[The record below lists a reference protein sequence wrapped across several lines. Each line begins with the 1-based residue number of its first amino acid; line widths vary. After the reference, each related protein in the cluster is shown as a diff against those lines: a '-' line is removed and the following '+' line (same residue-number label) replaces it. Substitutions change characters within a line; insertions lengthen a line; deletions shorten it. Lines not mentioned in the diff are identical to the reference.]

1 MEKSDRE
8 TVNLVRQEDTEGAEM
23 SNTDTES
30 GDDNASEEE
39 IDPRYSLT
47 EVQINAIGLNKD
59 TVNGKYH
66 TIGDVF
72 RLLDVD
78 GSGYLDSQELETAL
92 KHMGVD
98 ITKEEV
104 DELVKKID
112 QDGNGTVDMFE
123 FSQMVA
129 QKMQVYDPEK
139 ELRDAFAVF
148 DKNGDGKVSVEEIRE
163 VVESLGGKMTNAEVE
178 SMLVDVDENHD
189 GYIDYDEFV
198 HIWMGNEKPESERT
212 TIESQQDEC
221 VREVVDGN

>member
-59 TVNGKYH
+59 TVNA
-66 TIGDVF
+66 IGDVF